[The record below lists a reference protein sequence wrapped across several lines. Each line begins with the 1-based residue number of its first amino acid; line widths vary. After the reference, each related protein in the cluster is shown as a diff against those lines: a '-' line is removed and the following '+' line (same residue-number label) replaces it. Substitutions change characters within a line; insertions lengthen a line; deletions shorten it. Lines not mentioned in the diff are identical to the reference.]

1 MTSNVKDIVTQSK
14 FFEESLRA
22 GHSMAAVQM
31 WQALCRKLALLADC
45 SHSVTLAVLQ
55 MSTNYEASPLAI
67 CDDLIA
73 NGIKKHDDPNI
84 LEVLNNL
91 EHIYGERTVSE
102 GSSSSDEAKQATQPM
117 TPKGRSGLLSPQSSP
132 RPTYGG
138 ARVWHAPK
146 KNLKRVLDLTADESE

>member
-1 MTSNVKDIVTQSK
+1 MSNAKDIVTQSK

-31 WQALCRKLALLADC
+31 WQANCRKLALLAE
-45 SHSVTLAVLQ
+45 SSKSSALFVLQ
-55 MSTNYEASPLAI
+55 MSAEHNVPVLAI
-67 CDDLIA
+67 CDDLIR
-73 NGIKKHDDPNI
+73 NGLKKLEDEKA
-84 LEVLNNL
+84 LEVLHDLDLVYRDCTDN
-91 EHIYGERTVSE
+91 E

-138 ARVWHAPK
+138 ARVWAPK

>member
-31 WQALCRKLALLADC
+31 WQANCRKLALLAES
-45 SHSVTLAVLQ
+45 SHSSALVVLQ
-55 MSTNYEASPLAI
+55 MSADYGVPVLAI
-67 CDDLIA
+67 CDDLIG
-73 NGIKKHDDPNI
+73 NGIKK
-84 LEVLNNL
+84 LEDKDCLDVLRDL
-91 EHIYGERTVSE
+91 DIVYQERDHE
-102 GSSSSDEAKQATQPM
+102 GSSSSGQSEQATQPM

-138 ARVWHAPK
+138 ARVWAPK
-146 KNLKRVLDLTADESE
+146 KSLKRVLDLTADEDSE

>member
-1 MTSNVKDIVTQSK
+1 MSNAKDIVTQSK

-22 GHSMAAVQM
+22 GHSMASVQM
-31 WQALCRKLALLADC
+31 WQANCRKLALLAEG
-45 SHSVTLAVLQ
+45 SHSVSLVLLQ
-55 MSTNYEASPLAI
+55 MSTDHRLSVLAI
-67 CDDLIA
+67 CDDLIS
-73 NGIKKHDDPNI
+73 NGVKKLDDKNV
-84 LEVLNNL
+84 LEVLHNL
-91 EHIYGERTVSE
+91 GHIYEESTERE
-102 GSSSSDEAKQATQPM
+102 ASSSSDEAKQATQPM